1 MYKKLSYI
9 FSKRDKYKI
18 ALLLC
23 IMVAGSFLELL
34 GVAVFQPFVNIIMMP
49 DSIQENPYLARIYQM
64 FGCSTTESFLTVVAL
79 GIIVIYVVKNVYLW
93 VEQDLILKFTY
104 GVQQKLSTR
113 LLTTYLAEPYTFH
126 LNKNIAELQRSM
138 QEDTTMFT
146 QVLMHTLQLIAEVV
160 VCVVLGV
167 YLFSVSNSITVVI
180 VGLLIL
186 CVILFTKLTKRFT
199 EELGKQGQI
208 YKGKLYQWVNQS
220 LGGVK
225 EVKVLNRE
233 EFFTSSY
240 KKYYRLYIKGVR
252 INRLLSITPKYMVE
266 AVCMTGLLIAIIIK
280 LNFGHGELEN
290 FIPQLAT
297 FAVAAFRLLPSV
309 GRINEHVNNILY
321 AVPSVDLIYG
331 DLKGIEDYQEEKGEE
346 EGREWNFERAI
357 GALRGGRDPSAIS
370 AKHVTYAYPNTDT
383 NVLEDANCV
392 IPKGKT
398 VAFIGSSGAGKT
410 TMADIILGLLAP
422 QRGKILVDDID
433 IFKNLTMWHHQIGY
447 IPQVIYLSD
456 DTIRNNIAFGIHE
469 DQINEEAVKTALK
482 KAQLAEFVDTL
493 PDGLDTIVGDR
504 GVRLSGG
511 QRQRIGIARA
521 LYHDP
526 EILVLD
532 EATSALD
539 NETET
544 AVMEAIESL
553 QGSKTMIIIAH
564 RLTTIQNADIIY
576 EVGDGKVTK
585 RSKEYVFGDEE
596 AK

>member
-93 VEQDLILKFTY
+93 VEQNLIMKFTY
-104 GVQQKLSTR
+104 GMQQKLSTR
-113 LLTTYLAEPYTFH
+113 LLTTYLSEPYTFH

-138 QEDTTMFT
+138 QEDTGLFT
-146 QVLMHTLQLIAEVV
+146 QVLMHTLQLVAEVV
-160 VCVVLGV
+160 VCIVLGV
-167 YLFSVSNSITVVI
+167 YLFTVSNSITVVI

-186 CVILFTKLTKRFT
+186 CVVLFTKITKRFT
-199 EELGKQGQI
+199 EQLGKEAQV

-233 EFFTSSY
+233 EFFVSSY
-240 KKYYRLYIKGVR
+240 KKYYGLYIKGVR

-331 DLKGIEDYQEEKGEE
+331 DLKGIEDYQESKGEE
-346 EGREWNFERAI
+346 EGKEWSFEHGI
-357 GALRGGRDPSAIS
+357 T
-370 AKHVTYAYPNTDT
+370 AKHITYAYPNTDT

-433 IFKNLTMWHHQIGY
+433 VFKNLTMWHHQIGY

-469 DQINEEAVKTALK
+469 DQIDEEAVRTALK

-564 RLTTIQNADIIY
+564 RLTTIQNGDIIY
-576 EVGDGKVTK
+576 EVGDGKVTE

>member
-160 VCVVLGV
+160 VCAVLGV

-357 GALRGGRDPSAIS
+357 S

-433 IFKNLTMWHHQIGY
+433 VFKNLTMWHHQIGY

-469 DQINEEAVKTALK
+469 DQIDEEAVRTALK

-576 EVGDGKVTK
+576 EVGDGKVTE

>member
-49 DSIQENPYLARIYQM
+49 DSIQENSYLARIYQM

-93 VEQDLILKFTY
+93 VEQNLIMKFTY
-104 GVQQKLSTR
+104 GMQQKLSTR
-113 LLTTYLAEPYTFH
+113 LLTTYLSEPYTFH

-138 QEDTTMFT
+138 QEDTGLFT
-146 QVLMHTLQLIAEVV
+146 QVLMHTLQLVAEVV
-160 VCVVLGV
+160 VCIVLGV
-167 YLFSVSNSITVVI
+167 YLFTVSNSITVVI

-186 CVILFTKLTKRFT
+186 CVVLFTKITKRFT
-199 EELGKQGQI
+199 EQLGKEAQV

-233 EFFTSSY
+233 EFFVSSY
-240 KKYYRLYIKGVR
+240 KKYYGLYIKGVR

-331 DLKGIEDYQEEKGEE
+331 DLKGIEDYQESKGEE
-346 EGREWNFERAI
+346 EGKEWSFEHGI
-357 GALRGGRDPSAIS
+357 T
-370 AKHVTYAYPNTDT
+370 AKHITYAYPNTDT
-383 NVLEDANCV
+383 NVLEDASCV

-433 IFKNLTMWHHQIGY
+433 VFKNLTMWHHQIGY

-469 DQINEEAVKTALK
+469 DQIDEEAVKTALK

-576 EVGDGKVTK
+576 EVGDGKVTE

-596 AK
+596 SK

>member
-49 DSIQENPYLARIYQM
+49 DSIQENSYLARIYQM

-93 VEQDLILKFTY
+93 VEQNLIMKFTY
-104 GVQQKLSTR
+104 GMQQKLSTR
-113 LLTTYLAEPYTFH
+113 LLTTYLSEPYTFH

-138 QEDTTMFT
+138 QEDTGLFT
-146 QVLMHTLQLIAEVV
+146 QVLMHTLQLVAEVV
-160 VCVVLGV
+160 VCIVLGV
-167 YLFSVSNSITVVI
+167 YLFTVSNSITVVI

-186 CVILFTKLTKRFT
+186 CVVLFTKITKRFT
-199 EELGKQGQI
+199 EQLGKEAQV

-233 EFFTSSY
+233 EFFVSSY
-240 KKYYRLYIKGVR
+240 KKYYGLYIKGVR

-331 DLKGIEDYQEEKGEE
+331 DLKGIEDYQESKGEE
-346 EGREWNFERAI
+346 EGKEWSFEHGI
-357 GALRGGRDPSAIS
+357 T
-370 AKHVTYAYPNTDT
+370 AKHITYAYPNTDT
-383 NVLEDANCV
+383 NVLEDANCI

-422 QRGKILVDDID
+422 QRGKILVDNID
-433 IFKNLTMWHHQIGY
+433 VFKNLTMWHHQIGY

-469 DQINEEAVKTALK
+469 DQIDEEAVKTALK

-576 EVGDGKVTK
+576 EVGDGKVTE

>member
-93 VEQDLILKFTY
+93 VEQDLIMKFTY
-104 GVQQKLSTR
+104 GMQQKLSTR
-113 LLTTYLAEPYTFH
+113 LLTTYLSEPYTFH

-138 QEDTTMFT
+138 QEDTGLFT
-146 QVLMHTLQLIAEVV
+146 QVLMHTLQLVAEVV
-160 VCVVLGV
+160 VCIVLGV
-167 YLFSVSNSITVVI
+167 YLFTVSNSITVVI

-186 CVILFTKLTKRFT
+186 CVVLFTKITKRFT
-199 EELGKQGQI
+199 EQLGKEAQV

-233 EFFTSSY
+233 EFFVSSY
-240 KKYYRLYIKGVR
+240 KKYYGLYIKGVR

-331 DLKGIEDYQEEKGEE
+331 DLKGIEDYQESKGEE
-346 EGREWNFERAI
+346 EGKEWSFEHGI
-357 GALRGGRDPSAIS
+357 T
-370 AKHVTYAYPNTDT
+370 AKHITYAYPNTDT

-433 IFKNLTMWHHQIGY
+433 VFKNLTMWHHQIGY

-469 DQINEEAVKTALK
+469 DQIDEEAVRTALK

-576 EVGDGKVTK
+576 EVGDGKVTE

>member
-1 MYKKLSYI
+1 M
-9 FSKRDKYKI
+9 
-18 ALLLC
+18 
-23 IMVAGSFLELL
+23 
-34 GVAVFQPFVNIIMMP
+34 
-49 DSIQENPYLARIYQM
+49 
-64 FGCSTTESFLTVVAL
+64 
-79 GIIVIYVVKNVYLW
+79 
-93 VEQDLILKFTY
+93 
-104 GVQQKLSTR
+104 
-113 LLTTYLAEPYTFH
+113 
-126 LNKNIAELQRSM
+126 
-138 QEDTTMFT
+138 
-146 QVLMHTLQLIAEVV
+146 
-160 VCVVLGV
+160 
-167 YLFSVSNSITVVI
+167 
-180 VGLLIL
+180 
-186 CVILFTKLTKRFT
+186 
-199 EELGKQGQI
+199 
-208 YKGKLYQWVNQS
+208 
-220 LGGVK
+220 
-225 EVKVLNRE
+225 
-233 EFFTSSY
+233 
-240 KKYYRLYIKGVR
+240 R

-331 DLKGIEDYQEEKGEE
+331 DLKGIEDYQESKGEE
-346 EGREWNFERAI
+346 EGKEWSFEHGI
-357 GALRGGRDPSAIS
+357 T
-370 AKHVTYAYPNTDT
+370 AKHITYAYPNTDT
-383 NVLEDANCV
+383 NVLEDASCV

-433 IFKNLTMWHHQIGY
+433 VFKNLTMWHHQIGY

-469 DQINEEAVKTALK
+469 DQIDEEAVRTALK

-576 EVGDGKVTK
+576 EVGDGKVTE

-596 AK
+596 SK

>member
-93 VEQDLILKFTY
+93 VEQNLIMKFTY
-104 GVQQKLSTR
+104 GMQQKLSTR
-113 LLTTYLAEPYTFH
+113 LLTTYLSEPYTFH

-138 QEDTTMFT
+138 QEDTGLFT
-146 QVLMHTLQLIAEVV
+146 QVLMHTLQLVAEVV
-160 VCVVLGV
+160 VCIVLGV
-167 YLFSVSNSITVVI
+167 YLFTVSNSITVVI

-186 CVILFTKLTKRFT
+186 CVVLFTKITKRFT
-199 EELGKQGQI
+199 EQLGKEAQV

-233 EFFTSSY
+233 EFFVSSY
-240 KKYYRLYIKGVR
+240 KKYYGLYIKGVR

-331 DLKGIEDYQEEKGEE
+331 DLKGIEDYQESKGEE
-346 EGREWNFERAI
+346 EGKEWSFEHGI
-357 GALRGGRDPSAIS
+357 T
-370 AKHVTYAYPNTDT
+370 AKHITYAYPNTDT
-383 NVLEDANCV
+383 NVLEDANCI

-422 QRGKILVDDID
+422 QRGKILVDNID
-433 IFKNLTMWHHQIGY
+433 VFKNLTMWHHQIGY

-469 DQINEEAVKTALK
+469 DQIDEEAVKTALK

-544 AVMEAIESL
+544 AVMEAIETL
-553 QGSKTMIIIAH
+553 QGSKTMFIIAH

-576 EVGDGKVTK
+576 EVGDGKVTE

-596 AK
+596 TK

>member
-93 VEQDLILKFTY
+93 VEQNLIMKFTY
-104 GVQQKLSTR
+104 GMQQKLSTR
-113 LLTTYLAEPYTFH
+113 LLTTYLSEPYTFH

-138 QEDTTMFT
+138 QEDTGLFT
-146 QVLMHTLQLIAEVV
+146 QVLMHTLQLVAEVV
-160 VCVVLGV
+160 VCIVLGV
-167 YLFSVSNSITVVI
+167 YLFTVSNSITVVI

-186 CVILFTKLTKRFT
+186 CVVLFTKITKRFT
-199 EELGKQGQI
+199 EQLGKEAQV

-233 EFFTSSY
+233 EFFVSSY
-240 KKYYRLYIKGVR
+240 KKYYGLYIKGVR

-331 DLKGIEDYQEEKGEE
+331 DLKGIEDYQESKGEE
-346 EGREWNFERAI
+346 EGKEWSFEHGI
-357 GALRGGRDPSAIS
+357 T
-370 AKHVTYAYPNTDT
+370 AKHITYAYPNTDT
-383 NVLEDANCV
+383 NVLEDASCV

-433 IFKNLTMWHHQIGY
+433 VFKNLTMWHHQIGY

-469 DQINEEAVKTALK
+469 DQIDEEAVKTALK

-576 EVGDGKVTK
+576 EVGDGKVTE

-596 AK
+596 SK

>member
-357 GALRGGRDPSAIS
+357 S

-433 IFKNLTMWHHQIGY
+433 VFKNLTMWHHQIGY

-469 DQINEEAVKTALK
+469 DQIDEEAVRTALK

-564 RLTTIQNADIIY
+564 RLTTTQNADIIY
-576 EVGDGKVTK
+576 EVGDGKVTE

>member
-266 AVCMTGLLIAIIIK
+266 AACMTGLLIAIIIK

-357 GALRGGRDPSAIS
+357 S

-410 TMADIILGLLAP
+410 TMADIILGLLVP

-433 IFKNLTMWHHQIGY
+433 VFKNLTMWHHQIGY

>member
-64 FGCSTTESFLTVVAL
+64 FGCSTTESFLTVVAV

-93 VEQDLILKFTY
+93 IEQNLILKFTY

-138 QEDTTMFT
+138 QEDTGLFT

-186 CVILFTKLTKRFT
+186 CVVLFTKLTKRFT
-199 EELGKQGQI
+199 EELGKESQL

-233 EFFTSSY
+233 DFFISSY
-240 KKYYRLYIKGVR
+240 RDYYTLYIKGVR
-252 INRLLSITPKYMVE
+252 INRLLSISPKYMVE
-266 AVCMTGLLIAIIIK
+266 AVCMTGLLIAIILK
-280 LNFGHGELEN
+280 LNFGHGELDT

-331 DLKGIEDYQEEKGEE
+331 DLKGIEDYQESKGEE
-346 EGREWNFERAI
+346 EGKEWSFEHEI
-357 GALRGGRDPSAIS
+357 T
-370 AKHVTYAYPNTDT
+370 AKHITYAYPNTDT

-433 IFKNLTMWHHQIGY
+433 VFKNLTMWHHQIGY

-469 DQINEEAVKTALK
+469 DQIDEEAVRTALK

-576 EVGDGKVTK
+576 EVGDGKVTE

-596 AK
+596 SK

>member
-64 FGCSTTESFLTVVAL
+64 FGCSTAESFLTVVAL

-93 VEQDLILKFTY
+93 VEQNLIMKFTY
-104 GVQQKLSTR
+104 GMQQKLSTR
-113 LLTTYLAEPYTFH
+113 LLTTYLSEPYTFH

-138 QEDTTMFT
+138 QEDTGLFT
-146 QVLMHTLQLIAEVV
+146 QVLMHTLQLVAEVV
-160 VCVVLGV
+160 VCIVLGV
-167 YLFSVSNSITVVI
+167 YLFTVSNSITVVI

-186 CVILFTKLTKRFT
+186 CVVLFTKITKRFT
-199 EELGKQGQI
+199 EQLGKEAQV

-233 EFFTSSY
+233 EFFVSSY
-240 KKYYRLYIKGVR
+240 KKYYGLYIKGVR

-331 DLKGIEDYQEEKGEE
+331 DLKGIEDYQESKGEE
-346 EGREWNFERAI
+346 EGKEWSFEHGI
-357 GALRGGRDPSAIS
+357 T
-370 AKHVTYAYPNTDT
+370 AKHITYAYPNTDT
-383 NVLEDANCV
+383 NVLEDASCV

-433 IFKNLTMWHHQIGY
+433 VFKNLTMWHHQIGY

-469 DQINEEAVKTALK
+469 DQIDEEAVRTALK

-576 EVGDGKVTK
+576 EVGDGKVTE

-596 AK
+596 TK

>member
-93 VEQDLILKFTY
+93 VEQNLIMKFTY
-104 GVQQKLSTR
+104 GMQQKLSTR
-113 LLTTYLAEPYTFH
+113 LLTTYLSEPYTFH

-138 QEDTTMFT
+138 QEDTGLFT
-146 QVLMHTLQLIAEVV
+146 QVLMHTLQLVAEVV
-160 VCVVLGV
+160 VCIVLGV
-167 YLFSVSNSITVVI
+167 YLFTVSNSITVVI

-186 CVILFTKLTKRFT
+186 CVVLFTKITKRFT
-199 EELGKQGQI
+199 EQLGKEAQV

-233 EFFTSSY
+233 EFFVSSY
-240 KKYYRLYIKGVR
+240 KKYYGLYIKGVR

-331 DLKGIEDYQEEKGEE
+331 DLNGIDDYQESKGEE
-346 EGREWNFERAI
+346 EGKECSFEHGI
-357 GALRGGRDPSAIS
+357 T
-370 AKHVTYAYPNTDT
+370 AKHITYAYPNTDT

-433 IFKNLTMWHHQIGY
+433 VFKNLTMWHHQIGY

-469 DQINEEAVKTALK
+469 DQIDEEAVRTALK

-576 EVGDGKVTK
+576 EVGDGKVTE

>member
-64 FGCSTTESFLTVVAL
+64 FGCSTTESFLTVVAS

-93 VEQDLILKFTY
+93 VEQNLIMKFTY

-290 FIPQLAT
+290 FIPQLGT

-346 EGREWNFERAI
+346 EGREWNFER
-357 GALRGGRDPSAIS
+357 AIS

-433 IFKNLTMWHHQIGY
+433 VFKNLTMWHHQIGY

-469 DQINEEAVKTALK
+469 DQIDEEAVRTALK

-576 EVGDGKVTK
+576 EVGDGKVTE

>member
-34 GVAVFQPFVNIIMMP
+34 GVAVLQPFVNIIMMP

-93 VEQDLILKFTY
+93 VEQNLIMKFTY
-104 GVQQKLSTR
+104 GMQQKLSTR
-113 LLTTYLAEPYTFH
+113 LLTTYLSEPYTFH

-138 QEDTTMFT
+138 QEDTGLFT

-160 VCVVLGV
+160 VCIVLGV
-167 YLFSVSNSITVVI
+167 YLFTVSNSITVVI

-186 CVILFTKLTKRFT
+186 CVVLFTKITKRFT
-199 EELGKQGQI
+199 EQLGKEAQV

-233 EFFTSSY
+233 EFFVSSY
-240 KKYYRLYIKGVR
+240 KKYYGLYIKGVR

-331 DLKGIEDYQEEKGEE
+331 DLKGIEDYQESKGEE
-346 EGREWNFERAI
+346 EGKEWSFEHGI
-357 GALRGGRDPSAIS
+357 T
-370 AKHVTYAYPNTDT
+370 AKHITYAYPNTDT

-433 IFKNLTMWHHQIGY
+433 VFKNLTMWHHQIGY

-469 DQINEEAVKTALK
+469 DQIDEEAVRTALK

-576 EVGDGKVTK
+576 EVGDGKVTE

>member
-49 DSIQENPYLARIYQM
+49 NSIQENPYLARIYQM

-93 VEQDLILKFTY
+93 VEQNLIMKFTY
-104 GVQQKLSTR
+104 GMQQKLSTR
-113 LLTTYLAEPYTFH
+113 LLTTYLSEPYTFH

-138 QEDTTMFT
+138 QEDTGLFT
-146 QVLMHTLQLIAEVV
+146 QVLMHTLQLVAEVV
-160 VCVVLGV
+160 VCIVLGV
-167 YLFSVSNSITVVI
+167 YLFTVSNSITVVI

-186 CVILFTKLTKRFT
+186 CVVLFTKITKRFT
-199 EELGKQGQI
+199 EQLGKEAQV

-233 EFFTSSY
+233 EFFVSSY
-240 KKYYRLYIKGVR
+240 KKYYGLYIKGVR

-331 DLKGIEDYQEEKGEE
+331 DLKGIEDYQESKGEE
-346 EGREWNFERAI
+346 EGKEWSFEHGI
-357 GALRGGRDPSAIS
+357 T
-370 AKHVTYAYPNTDT
+370 AKHITYAYPNTDT
-383 NVLEDANCV
+383 NVLEDASCV

-433 IFKNLTMWHHQIGY
+433 VFKNLTMWHHQIGY

-469 DQINEEAVKTALK
+469 DQIDEEAVRTALK

-576 EVGDGKVTK
+576 EVGDGKVTE

-596 AK
+596 SK

>member
-93 VEQDLILKFTY
+93 VEQNLIMKFTY
-104 GVQQKLSTR
+104 GMQQKLSTR
-113 LLTTYLAEPYTFH
+113 LLTTYLSEPYTFH

-138 QEDTTMFT
+138 QEDTGLFT

-160 VCVVLGV
+160 VCIVLGV
-167 YLFSVSNSITVVI
+167 YLFTVSNSITVVI

-186 CVILFTKLTKRFT
+186 CVVLFTKITKRFT
-199 EELGKQGQI
+199 EQLGKEAQV

-233 EFFTSSY
+233 EFFVSSY
-240 KKYYRLYIKGVR
+240 KKYYGLYIKGVR

-331 DLKGIEDYQEEKGEE
+331 DLKGIEDYQESKGEE
-346 EGREWNFERAI
+346 EGKEWSFEHGI
-357 GALRGGRDPSAIS
+357 T
-370 AKHVTYAYPNTDT
+370 AKHITYAYPNTDM

-433 IFKNLTMWHHQIGY
+433 VFKNLTMWHHQIGY

-469 DQINEEAVKTALK
+469 DQIDEEAVRTALK

-576 EVGDGKVTK
+576 EVGDGKVTE

>member
-357 GALRGGRDPSAIS
+357 S

-410 TMADIILGLLAP
+410 TMADIILGLLVP

-433 IFKNLTMWHHQIGY
+433 VFKNLTMWHHQIGY

>member
-297 FAVAAFRLLPSV
+297 FAVAFRLLPSV

-346 EGREWNFERAI
+346 EGREWNFER
-357 GALRGGRDPSAIS
+357 AIS

>member
-93 VEQDLILKFTY
+93 VEQNLIMKFTY
-104 GVQQKLSTR
+104 GMQQKLSTR
-113 LLTTYLAEPYTFH
+113 LLTTYLSEPYTFH

-138 QEDTTMFT
+138 QEDTGLFT

-160 VCVVLGV
+160 VCIVLGV
-167 YLFSVSNSITVVI
+167 YLFTVSNSITVVI

-186 CVILFTKLTKRFT
+186 CVVLFTKITKRFT
-199 EELGKQGQI
+199 EQLGKEAQV

-233 EFFTSSY
+233 EFFVSSY
-240 KKYYRLYIKGVR
+240 KKYYGLYIKGVR

-331 DLKGIEDYQEEKGEE
+331 DLKGIEDYQESKGEE
-346 EGREWNFERAI
+346 EGKEWSFEHGI
-357 GALRGGRDPSAIS
+357 T
-370 AKHVTYAYPNTDT
+370 AKHITYAYPNTDT

-433 IFKNLTMWHHQIGY
+433 VFKNLTMWHHQIGY

-469 DQINEEAVKTALK
+469 DQIDEEAVRTALK

-553 QGSKTMIIIAH
+553 HGSKTMIIIAH

-576 EVGDGKVTK
+576 EVGDGKVTE

>member
-93 VEQDLILKFTY
+93 VEQNLIMKFTY
-104 GVQQKLSTR
+104 GMQQKLSTR
-113 LLTTYLAEPYTFH
+113 LLTTYLSEPYTFH

-138 QEDTTMFT
+138 QEDTGLFT
-146 QVLMHTLQLIAEVV
+146 QVLMHTLQLVAEVV
-160 VCVVLGV
+160 VCIVLGV
-167 YLFSVSNSITVVI
+167 YLFTVSNSITVVI

-186 CVILFTKLTKRFT
+186 CVVLFTKITKRFT
-199 EELGKQGQI
+199 EQLGKEAQV

-233 EFFTSSY
+233 EFFVSSY
-240 KKYYRLYIKGVR
+240 KKYYGLYIKGVR

-331 DLKGIEDYQEEKGEE
+331 DLKGIEDYQESKGEE
-346 EGREWNFERAI
+346 EGKEWSFEHGI
-357 GALRGGRDPSAIS
+357 T
-370 AKHVTYAYPNTDT
+370 AKHITYAYPNTDT
-383 NVLEDANCV
+383 NVLEDASCV

-410 TMADIILGLLAP
+410 TMADIILGLLVP

-433 IFKNLTMWHHQIGY
+433 VFKNLTMWHHQIGY

>member
-64 FGCSTTESFLTVVAL
+64 FGCSTTESFLTVVAV

-93 VEQDLILKFTY
+93 VEQNLIMKFTY
-104 GVQQKLSTR
+104 GMQQKLSTR
-113 LLTTYLAEPYTFH
+113 LLTTYLSEPYTFH

-138 QEDTTMFT
+138 QEDTGLFT
-146 QVLMHTLQLIAEVV
+146 QVLMHTLQLVAEVV
-160 VCVVLGV
+160 VCIVLGV
-167 YLFSVSNSITVVI
+167 YLFTVSNSITVVI
-180 VGLLIL
+180 VGLLVL
-186 CVILFTKLTKRFT
+186 CVVLFTKITKRFT
-199 EELGKQGQI
+199 EQLGKEAQV

-233 EFFTSSY
+233 EFFVSSY
-240 KKYYRLYIKGVR
+240 KKYYGLYIKGVR

-331 DLKGIEDYQEEKGEE
+331 DLKGIEDYQESEGEE
-346 EGREWNFERAI
+346 EGKEWNFEHGI
-357 GALRGGRDPSAIS
+357 T

-433 IFKNLTMWHHQIGY
+433 VFKNLTMWHHQIGY

-469 DQINEEAVKTALK
+469 DQIDEEAVKTALK

-576 EVGDGKVTK
+576 EVGDGKVTE

-596 AK
+596 SK